1 VGGREK
7 FQKENK
13 ILKKKLGGGWK
24 KNKVPKKKIEI
35 MGKNNWEVGG
45 EKIKLQKKLRS
56 RLIRAK
62 KGPKKK
68 SNLKWHRD
76 RKKSPINPSSIHV
89 GALVGASSFWP

>member
-1 VGGREK
+1 
-7 FQKENK
+7 
-13 ILKKKLGGGWK
+13 LGGGWR
-24 KNKVPKKKIEI
+24 KNKVPIFFFEI

-68 SNLKWHRD
+68 EEKQ
-76 RKKSPINPSSIHV
+76 P
-89 GALVGASSFWP
+89 